1 MKRLDKIYE
10 KAKRLTIDDKTKLV
24 IMSDCHRGAGNN
36 EDNFGKNQNI
46 YDSALQYYFD
56 EGFTYIE
63 LGDGD
68 EMWEVKK
75 YNEIIEEHIDSFK
88 KIKKFHEQGRFI
100 MLYGNHDM
108 AKKSQNILK
117 KYFYEYDDKVTN
129 KKEALLMNLE
139 AIEALVLGYKGHDIF
154 LLHGHQVDFLNNN
167 LWPVAR
173 FLVRHVWSKLELI
186 GIKDPTSAAK
196 NYMVMSKVEKT
207 LQNWSK
213 DNNKIIIVGHTH
225 RPVFPNIKESLY
237 FNDGSCVHP
246 NGITAIEIKEGKIT
260 LVKWG
265 LDVLEEQ
272 IIVKRFVLDGS
283 ENIEDFFLD

>member
-1 MKRLDKIYE
+1 
-10 KAKRLTIDDKTKLV
+10 
-24 IMSDCHRGAGNN
+24 
-36 EDNFGKNQNI
+36 
-46 YDSALQYYFD
+46 
-56 EGFTYIE
+56 
-63 LGDGD
+63 
-68 EMWEVKK
+68 
-75 YNEIIEEHIDSFK
+75 
-88 KIKKFHEQGRFI
+88 
-100 MLYGNHDM
+100 
-108 AKKSQNILK
+108 
-117 KYFYEYDDKVTN
+117 
-129 KKEALLMNLE
+129 
-139 AIEALVLGYKGHDIF
+139 
-154 LLHGHQVDFLNNN
+154 
-167 LWPVAR
+167 
-173 FLVRHVWSKLELI
+173 
-186 GIKDPTSAAK
+186 
-196 NYMVMSKVEKT
+196 MSKVEKT